1 MRNKAICS
9 IILRVD
15 FLEREYNM
23 NKRFYTMVKR
33 CIALCCAVA
42 FCSVSIIAYADED
55 VNTLEQK
62 TNELQ
67 NQLDKLN
74 DELNILS
81 DEITALT
88 SQIDESNSALEKAA
102 LDLEAAKLNEQIQY
116 DAMKQRIKYMYENG
130 NTSFLHM
137 IFSSESM
144 ADFLNNTAFVQNIT
158 EYDRKMLLEFQDSRT
173 NVEEREAELQQKQEH
188 LVELQDSLNARY
200 QELNDAIASTS
211 GDLQVSSDALAKAK
225 AAQEAANTAANNNTG
240 NANSSSSSSNTAS
253 GSSPED
259 STEVSSS
266 DLVLLAAILQC
277 EAGSS
282 NYDALLAVA
291 TVIMNRVAS
300 SKYPNTVYGVIYQ
313 SGQFSPTWNGSLKRV
328 LSRGPASLCYQAAQ
342 DALNGS
348 RLSSVSGCYS
358 FRSSS
363 TGHYGTLVGGNVFF

>member
-1 MRNKAICS
+1 
-9 IILRVD
+9 
-15 FLEREYNM
+15 M

-102 LDLEAAKLNEQIQY
+102 LDLEAAKLNEEIQY

-240 NANSSSSSSNTAS
+240 NASSSSSSSNTAS
-253 GSSPED
+253 GSSPEE

>member
-9 IILRVD
+9 IILWVY
-15 FLEREYNM
+15 FLEREHYM

-33 CIALCCAVA
+33 CIALCCAITL
-42 FCSVSIIAYADED
+42 CSISIISHADEN

-74 DELNILS
+74 NELNTLS
-81 DEITALT
+81 AEITSLT
-88 SQIDESNSALEKAA
+88 SQIDESNAALEKAA
-102 LDLEAAKLNEQIQY
+102 LDLEAAKLNEELQY
-116 DAMKQRIKYMYENG
+116 DAMKQRIKFMYENG
-130 NTSFLHM
+130 NTSLLHM

-158 EYDRKMLLEFQDSRT
+158 EYDRKMLSEFQNSRI
-173 NVEEREAELQQKQEH
+173 NVEEKNTELEQEQERLAELQA
-188 LVELQDSLNARY
+188 SLNTRY
-200 QELNDAIASTS
+200 EELNAAIASTS
-211 GDLQVSSDALAKAK
+211 DNLQVSEDALAKAK
-225 AAQEAANTAANNNTG
+225 AAQEAAS
-240 NANSSSSSSNTAS
+240 NANVSSSANTSSSSSD
-253 GSSPED
+253 SSSSET
-259 STEVSSS
+259 TEVSSS

-277 EAGSS
+277 EAGTT

-291 TVIMNRVAS
+291 TIIMNRVS
-300 SKYPNTVYGVIYQ
+300 SSRYPNTLYDVIYQ

-328 LSRGPASLCYQAAQ
+328 LANGPSSLCYQAAQ

-358 FRSSS
+358 FRAAS
-363 TGHYGTLVGGNVFF
+363 TGHYGTVVGGNVFF